1 MFFVLHKCFVLTNET
16 SGDAL
21 QIRITHKY
29 GGHGKRKNSEIDQSF
44 GCPQSSTDLS
54 VKSKN
59 TIDYI

>member
-16 SGDAL
+16 SGDDP
-21 QIRITHKY
+21 QIRVTHKF
-29 GGHGKRKNSEIDQSF
+29 GGHDRRKNNEIDQSF
-44 GCPQSSTDLS
+44 ECPQSCTDLS